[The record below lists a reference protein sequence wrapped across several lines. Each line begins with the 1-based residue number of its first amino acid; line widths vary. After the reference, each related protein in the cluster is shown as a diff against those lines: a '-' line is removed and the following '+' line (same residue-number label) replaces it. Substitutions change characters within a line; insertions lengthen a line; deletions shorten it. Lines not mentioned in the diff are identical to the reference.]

1 MTSQQILEFI
11 LRFLHMLGA
20 AGLLGGILFMRFGL
34 WPSLTASGASERERI
49 FAAAARKFAPWV
61 GIFAA
66 FVLISGIYNM
76 MTAMK
81 YDYPSGLPN
90 YNAVVGVKFL
100 LGLGVI
106 ALLSILCGRTS
117 TAERFRKN
125 ASMWLDLCLLLTLAI
140 VLMAGLLKIS
150 SASRVPKATVPTA
163 QQP

>member
-1 MTSQQILEFI
+1 MSSQQILEFV

-34 WPSLTASGASERERI
+34 WPSLTTSGASERERI

-66 FVLISGIYNM
+66 FVLISGVYNM

-81 YDYPSGLPN
+81 YDYPGRY
-90 YNAVVGVKFL
+90 YNPVVGVKFL
-100 LGLGVI
+100 LGIGVI

-125 ASMWLDLCLLLTLAI
+125 ASMWLDLCLLITLAI
-140 VLMAGLLKIS
+140 VLMGGLLHI
-150 SASRVPKATVPTA
+150 AERVDKVEPPAA